1 MLTLS
6 ATTQSLQLVSSSS
19 SALSVV
25 ASWGDLTSGGI
36 DLGSNQVAISSAT
49 TTEIVAAPGAST
61 DRQVKG
67 ITIRNTG
74 AASNTVTVLKD
85 VSGTDYTVTP
95 AVALAPGE
103 ALHYHCAQGWRV
115 LDVAGRIKVT
125 ASELQGSAGRATSFL
140 KVGAAMEAAGVLH
153 SHHAASGF
161 PGAWTPGTP
170 GLTGATLSNADGGCL
185 PFTNAATGGIFL
197 TGFTGSMSVAGGIWL
212 VDLLWYG
219 SGLVLT
225 TTTAQTVNS
234 VALPARDLNGST
246 NGEGVAFG
254 LLVTTATTNAG
265 AVTNTTASY
274 TDSDGNAGAT
284 ATIASFPATA
294 VAGTVVPF
302 QLAAGD
308 KGVRSIQSV
317 TLGTSYAPSGS
328 PVVLI
333 VAFRRIAYIP
343 VPVANTG
350 QSAMF
355 DGNPG
360 VRLFDGS
367 CLHLWQLPTAT
378 TATTVQGVVTMAER

>member
-95 AVALAPGE
+95 AVALSPGE

-115 LDVAGRIKVT
+115 LDVSGRIKVT
-125 ASELQGSAGRATSFL
+125 ASELQGSAGRAMSFL

-161 PGAWTPGTP
+161 PGAWTLGTP
-170 GLTGATLSNADGGCL
+170 GVNGANLSNADGGCI
-185 PFTNAATGGIFL
+185 PFTNASSGGVYL
-197 TGFTGSMSVAGGIWL
+197 TGMTATMTVAGGVWL
-212 VDLLWYG
+212 VDVLWYNT
-219 SGLVLT
+219 GLTVT
-225 TTTAQTVNS
+225 TTTAQTFTTPTW
-234 VALPARDLNGST
+234 PARDVNGST
-246 NGEGVAFG
+246 NGEGVGFG
-254 LLVTTATTNAG
+254 ILATATLGNA
-265 AVTNTTASY
+265 AITNTTASY

-284 ATIASFPATA
+284 ATIASVAASLTA
-294 VAGTVVPF
+294 GSVVPF

-308 KGVRSIQSV
+308 KGVGSIQSV
-317 TLGTSYAPSGS
+317 TLGTSYVSGS
-328 PVVLI
+328 LSI

-343 VPVANTG
+343 VPLANTG
-350 QSAMF
+350 QQAMF

-378 TATTVQGVVTMAER
+378 TATTVQGVLTTAER

>member
-1 MLTLS
+1 MLLLTDTTHSLELVTSSTS
-6 ATTQSLQLVSSSS
+6 AIH
-19 SALSVV
+19 VV
-25 ASWGDLTSGGI
+25 ASWVDITTSAFTP
-36 DLGSNQVAISSAT
+36 GSTNTTISSAT
-49 TTEIVAAPGAST
+49 DTTLIAAPASST
-61 DRQVKG
+61 QRQVKE
-67 ITIRNTG
+67 ITIRNAG
-74 AASNTVTVLKD
+74 AAANVVTAQKD
-85 VSGTDYTVTP
+85 VSGTEYELTPDVT
-95 AVALAPGE
+95 LAAGE
-103 ALHYHCAQGWRV
+103 ALCYTDGQGWFT
-115 LDVAGRIKVT
+115 LDAYGRRKTT
-125 ASELQGSAGRATSFL
+125 ASEVAGTAGRAVSIL
-140 KVGAAMEAAGVLH
+140 KVGAAMEAVGVLH
-153 SHHAASGF
+153 SHHAATGF
-161 PGAWTPGTP
+161 PGAWAPGTP
-170 GLTGATLSNADGGCL
+170 GLTGAVLDNTFGGCL

-302 QLAAGD
+302 NLAAGD

-317 TLGTSYAPSGS
+317 TLGTSYQPSGT

-333 VAFRRIAYIP
+333 VAFRRIAFIP
-343 VPVANTG
+343 VPVINTG
-350 QSAMF
+350 QAAMF
-355 DGNPG
+355 ASNPG
-360 VRLFDGS
+360 VRLYDGS
-367 CLHLWQLPTAT
+367 CLHIWQLPTAT
-378 TATTVQGVVTMAER
+378 TATTVQGVVTLAER

>member
-1 MLTLS
+1 MLILA
-6 ATTQSLQLVSSSS
+6 ATNEAVELVSSST
-19 SALSVV
+19 SALHVV
-25 ASWGDLTSGGI
+25 ASWVDITTSAFTP
-36 DLGSNQVAISSAT
+36 DTTETTISSAT
-49 TTEIVAAPGAST
+49 DTTIVAAPGSST
-61 DRQVKG
+61 QRQVKE
-67 ITIRNTG
+67 ITIRNAG
-74 AASNTVTVLKD
+74 AAANTVTVQKD
-85 VSGTDYTVTP
+85 VAGTEYEITPDVT
-95 AVALAPGE
+95 LAAGE
-103 ALHYHCAQGWRV
+103 ALCYGDQAGWYV
-115 LDVAGRIKVT
+115 LDAYGRRKQT
-125 ASELQGSAGRATSFL
+125 ASEVAGVAGHAVSIL

-161 PGAWTPGTP
+161 PGAWAPGTP
-170 GLTGATLSNADGGCL
+170 GLAGATMDNTLGGCL
-185 PFTNAATGGIFL
+185 PFTNASSGGVYL
-197 TGFTGSMSVAGGIWL
+197 TGFTGTMNVAGGIWL

-234 VALPARDLNGST
+234 ATFPARDLNGST
-246 NGEGVAFG
+246 NGEGVQFG

-317 TLGTSYAPSGS
+317 TLGTSYQPSGS

-333 VAFRRIAYIP
+333 VAFRRIAYVP
-343 VPVANTG
+343 VPLANTG
-350 QSAMF
+350 QASMF
-355 DGNPG
+355 ASNPG
-360 VRLFDGS
+360 VRLYDGS
-367 CLHLWQLPTAT
+367 CLHVWQLPTAT